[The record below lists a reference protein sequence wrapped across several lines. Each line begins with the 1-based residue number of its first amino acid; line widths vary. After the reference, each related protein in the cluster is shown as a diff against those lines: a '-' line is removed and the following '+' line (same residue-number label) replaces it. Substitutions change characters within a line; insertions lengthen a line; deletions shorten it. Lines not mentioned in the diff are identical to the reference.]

1 MDEWMNII
9 SKREL
14 SQDEIRKL
22 RFRPKKVEAAERKL
36 KLRQKPNFVPRK
48 SNFVPR
54 KSKFVPTQ
62 QRIDREKEQIDQSVS
77 QATSNLDN
85 KSTAGRLQ
93 SKQQLMEE
101 LVRITGDK
109 NAVMNIK
116 GAATTE
122 KLTQAI
128 QEAAKNKKEKL
139 QQSRDSRVVQKPAQ
153 KPAQTETSS
162 NELTMEQR
170 IKNVDEEDKMKE
182 TQKTPAEK
190 PAPQQTTPQKPAP
203 QQTTPQKP
211 PYKIEPGLKESL
223 TKYLSVESN
232 KTKDPNTRQRLLDLI
247 NVLRGQQ

>member
-1 MDEWMNII
+1 MNVI

-36 KLRQKPNFVPRK
+36 KQRQKPNFVPRK
-48 SNFVPR
+48 SR
-54 KSKFVPTQ
+54 FVPTQ
-62 QRIDREKEQIDQSVS
+62 QRINREKGQIDQKVS
-77 QATSNLDN
+77 QATSNIDN
-85 KSTAGRLQ
+85 KSTEGRLK

-139 QQSRDSRVVQKPAQ
+139 QQSRDSKTKRAN
-153 KPAQTETSS
+153 PAQTEESKRKQRIKRGPS
-162 NELTMEQR
+162 PDELPMEQR
-170 IKNVDEEDKMKE
+170 IKNINEGDKMKE
-182 TQKTPAEK
+182 TPAEK
-190 PAPQQTTPQKPAP
+190 PQQETTSQQPAQKP
-203 QQTTPQKP
+203 QTPQKP
-211 PYKIEPGLKESL
+211 PYKIEPGLKQSL
-223 TKYLSVESN
+223 ETYIKTEAN
-232 KTKDPNTRQRLLDLI
+232 KTKDPLTKQRLLDLF